1 MKRLFLS
8 TVLLLGLGAN
18 VAHAYV
24 DLSPVANHGSFSTA
38 HGVNRSGMYLR
49 CNLLETGVNYWGRQF
64 SNVIGTWDFAP
75 YQTRVFNIPNNPN
88 YYNFYCVPL

>member
-8 TVLLLGLGAN
+8 AVLGLGVT

-24 DLSPVANHGSFSTA
+24 DLSPVMNHGNVSTA
-38 HGVNRSGMYLR
+38 HGVNRSGLFLR
-49 CNLLETGVNYWGRQF
+49 CNLLETGVGAWGRQF

-75 YQTRVFNIPNNPN
+75 YQTRVFTIPNNTN
-88 YYNFYCVPL
+88 YYSFYCVPL